1 MRNALPLLLVEDDLV
16 DVMTVKRAL
25 RELGAV
31 NPLHVV
37 HNGEQALAYLQAGAP
52 VSPGLILLDLNM
64 PRMNGLEFLRHVK
77 ADPQLSRIPVV
88 VLTTSREEKD
98 RLESF
103 RHSVAGYMVKPVDY
117 PQFVE
122 VMRTI
127 QAYWSLSESAP

>member
-1 MRNALPLLLVEDDLV
+1 MKNALPLLLVEDDLV

-25 RELGAV
+25 RELGAA
-31 NPLHVV
+31 NLLHVV
-37 HNGEQALAYLQAGAP
+37 HNGEQALAYLRAGGA

-64 PRMNGLEFLRHVK
+64 PRMNGLEFLKHVK

-127 QAYWSLSESAP
+127 QAYWSLSEAPP